1 MKKNSVKESDPRQK
15 TNAKRAIAVILLCIL
30 FLAVYFTVMSF
41 EIASGYETS
50 IIMQV
55 YAYADAALLFAFLI
69 LNLGFTSGKM
79 TADMFSSELSREK
92 AEKRAATINRNKD
105 IAKGLLFFIIPITF
119 TLFADVLL
127 LFWGD
132 KLSAMFDG
140 LMSAFK

>member
-1 MKKNSVKESDPRQK
+1 MKKELAEKSDTRQK
-15 TNAKRAIAVILLCIL
+15 KMGKRAIILLVLCIL

-41 EIASGYETS
+41 EIASGYKNS

-55 YAYADAALLFAFLI
+55 YAYADAALLLVFLV

-79 TADMFSSELSREK
+79 TADMFSSELTREQ
-92 AEKRAATINRNKD
+92 AEKRAALVNRNKD
-105 IAKGLLFFIIPITF
+105 IARNLLYFIIPLTF

-132 KLSAMFDG
+132 KFSAIFDG